1 MVTTLGTT
9 ERGKVV
15 LSDNPFDR
23 GVVYTASA
31 LGTALLAYAT
41 ISWVAD
47 QFATSPA
54 VDLLRRAGQLSLTI
68 YVGHALVFNLVVDW
82 LGLIEPAGVG
92 TALAAATIYWSAAV
106 LIAGEY
112 QRHFGRGPVEQLYRR
127 LTD

>member
-1 MVTTLGTT
+1 M
-9 ERGKVV
+9 

-54 VDLLRRAGQLSLTI
+54 IDLLRRAGQLSLTI
-68 YVGHALVFNLVVDW
+68 YVGHALVFNLR
-82 LGLIEPAGVG
+82 GR
-92 TALAAATIYWSAAV
+92 LARPDRTRRRRYRPRRRDRSTGRPRSLV
-106 LIAGEY
+106 AGEY

-127 LTD
+127 FTD